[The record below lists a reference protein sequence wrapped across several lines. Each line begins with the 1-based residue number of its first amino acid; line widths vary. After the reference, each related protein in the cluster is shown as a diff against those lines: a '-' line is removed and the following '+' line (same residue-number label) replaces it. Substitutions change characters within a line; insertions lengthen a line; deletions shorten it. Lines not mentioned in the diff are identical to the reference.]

1 MNRAGR
7 IHGIVGGVSGYV
19 RGVTSGAAEHIE
31 GAVGAIAYQIRQS
44 NLTKIFLRVHP
55 MEPQTLNWLN
65 PYDEI
70 VYHVETNAK
79 EWDVEDSNP

>member
-7 IHGIVGGVSGYV
+7 IRGIVGGVAGYV
-19 RGVTSGAAEHIE
+19 RGVV
-31 GAVGAIAYQIRQS
+31 GAVACQIRQS
-44 NLTKIFLRVHP
+44 NLIKTFLRVRP
-55 MEPQTLNWLN
+55 TAPQTLNWLN

>member
-1 MNRAGR
+1 MNRSGR
-7 IHGIVGGVSGYV
+7 IRGIVGGVAGYV
-19 RGVTSGAAEHIE
+19 RGVV
-31 GAVGAIAYQIRQS
+31 GAVACQIRQS
-44 NLTKIFLRVHP
+44 NLIKIFLRVRP
-55 MEPQTLNWLN
+55 TEPQTLNWLN